1 MGKFTDEEL
10 AIAKAVDLVNLA
22 ESVGVHLRKKENYYQ
37 AKQKIAKENSVI

>member
-1 MGKFTDEEL
+1 MGKFMNEEL

-37 AKQKIAKENSVI
+37 AKQKNARENSLI